1 MVLNKLM
8 TAHLWEGCAA
18 HTDDITSVG
27 MVLNKLMTAHLLEW
41 CAAHTDHITSLGMVL
56 NKLMTELLWEWCSD
70 SQNLCGSRVQYEL
83 MTTALLWQY
92 CSVSTDGPSL
102 DNSVQHNL
110 TPSKELAQYND
121 TKGV

>member
-1 MVLNKLM
+1 MVLNELM
-8 TAHLWEGCAA
+8 IVAFLWEWCAA

-27 MVLNKLMTAHLLEW
+27 MALNILMTA
-41 CAAHTDHITSLGMVL
+41 
-56 NKLMTELLWEWCSD
+56 LLWEWCSD
-70 SQNLCGSRVQYEL
+70 SQNLCGSRFQYGL

-102 DNSVQHNL
+102 GNSVQHNL
-110 TPSKELAQYND
+110 PPSKELAQYND